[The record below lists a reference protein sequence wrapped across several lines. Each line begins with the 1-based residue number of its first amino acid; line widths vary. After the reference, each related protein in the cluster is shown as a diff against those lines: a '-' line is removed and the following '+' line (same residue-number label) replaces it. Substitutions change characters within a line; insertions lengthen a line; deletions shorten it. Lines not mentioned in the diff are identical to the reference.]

1 MRDWID
7 RLVPDSCARR
17 ILAEVIVTLPIP
29 CIVFLAKR
37 HNHGALAD
45 IPTADVGARTSA
57 VRVMSVVAE
66 VSPSYR
72 GPVGQ

>member
-1 MRDWID
+1 
-7 RLVPDSCARR
+7 
-17 ILAEVIVTLPIP
+17 
-29 CIVFLAKR
+29 VFLAKR